1 MRQIDVHPE
10 AYDELEQTRSWYE
23 SHMPGLGSDFLDAV
37 ERAIDII
44 RQAPEAWPVYV
55 GDVRR
60 FLIHRFPFAVLY
72 RHDDFKIRIYAIAH
86 LRRKPGYW
94 KHRKFS

>member
-1 MRQIDVHPE
+1 
-10 AYDELEQTRSWYE
+10 
-23 SHMPGLGSDFLDAV
+23 MPGLGSDFLDAV

-60 FLIHRFPFAVLY
+60 FL
-72 RHDDFKIRIYAIAH
+72 
-86 LRRKPGYW
+86 
-94 KHRKFS
+94 KFS